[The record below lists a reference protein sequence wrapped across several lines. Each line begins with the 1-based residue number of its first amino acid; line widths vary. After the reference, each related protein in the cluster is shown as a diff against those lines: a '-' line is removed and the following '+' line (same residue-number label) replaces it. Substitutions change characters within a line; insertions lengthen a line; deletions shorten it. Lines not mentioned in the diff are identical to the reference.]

1 MIIVN
6 GENIDTKSLALNELL
21 SQMKLSDQ
29 LCAVEVNKEL
39 VPHKEKDTYVLQDGD
54 IVEIVTLVGG
64 G

>member
-6 GENIDTKSLALNELL
+6 GENIDTKTLALHELL
-21 SQMKLSDQ
+21 SQMKLYDQ

>member
-1 MIIVN
+1 VIIVN
-6 GENIDTKSLALNELL
+6 GENLETKTLPLSELL

>member
-6 GENIDTKSLALNELL
+6 GENLETKTLPLSELL